1 MAQIRH
7 HGRTH
12 ESDSGRH
19 SLRTDFLFIR
29 FVGINHASAQWPAPS
44 RRLLRVCPTTVE
56 ALKAQSAELFS
67 SALRGKDYR
76 FVFDR

>member
-7 HGRTH
+7 HGRAH
-12 ESDSGRH
+12 ESDSGLH

-44 RRLLRVCPTTVE
+44 RRLLPVCPTTVE
-56 ALKAQSAELFS
+56 ALKAQGAELFS